1 MVRLSINLFQYQL
14 GLCGSFKMAPLPSPL
29 NRCGNSL
36 IQLDLRMSSAG
47 VAGYLYPKVFC

>member
-47 VAGYLYPKVFC
+47 VVGYLYPKVFC